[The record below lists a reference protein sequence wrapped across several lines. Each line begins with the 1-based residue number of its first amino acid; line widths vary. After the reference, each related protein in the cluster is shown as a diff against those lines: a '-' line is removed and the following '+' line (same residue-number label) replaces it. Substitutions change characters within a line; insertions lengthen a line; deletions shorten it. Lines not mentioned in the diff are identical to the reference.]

1 MTMGTHLRLFS
12 TLSYLAVLGTCAA
25 ALAGATAAAAAATPT
40 DAATAAATTPDAKQ
54 PVTVAIYEFRSS
66 VQEIPARGATDM
78 FITSLVHNGRFNV
91 VERSQLNQSLL
102 PEKQLNSQGLS
113 TGTTA
118 SQQLHGVQYLFEGTI
133 SEVTASEDQRAGSVG
148 IAGVSLGG
156 GTNKDEIAVD
166 VRVVEAA
173 TGRIVDAVT
182 VRKALKSKNASVSAV
197 GLLNRVMSTSGFGS
211 PYSSDAPNVSLS
223 RQRKDSLDE
232 ALRAIINDAVS
243 QLATKL

>member
-1 MTMGTHLRLFS
+1 MHTPMRLSS
-12 TLSYLAVLGTCAA
+12 TVFCVA
-25 ALAGATAAAAAATPT
+25 ALAACAQLRARESADDRLAAPTTQAPGLTTGAPAA
-40 DAATAAATTPDAKQ
+40 KE
-54 PVTVAIYEFRSS
+54 PVSVAIYEFRSS

-78 FITSLVHNGRFNV
+78 FITALVHNGRFNV

-118 SQQLHGVQYLFEGTI
+118 SQQLQGLQYVFEGTI
-133 SEVTASEDQRAGSVG
+133 SEVTASEDQRSGSAG
-148 IAGVSLGG
+148 IAGVSAGG
-156 GTNKDEIAVD
+156 GTNRDEIAID

-182 VRKALKSKNASVSAV
+182 VRKSLKSSNASVSGV
-197 GLLNRVMSTSGFGS
+197 GGLLSRVLNSSSSS
-211 PYSSDAPNVSLS
+211 PYLSDLPNVSLS
-223 RQRKDSLDE
+223 RQRKESLDG
-232 ALRAIINDAVS
+232 ALRAVINDAVS